1 MYYKLGIIF
10 GFFLLMNTLCAQQG
24 DKSIKLQ
31 TVRGHVVDQVTGKG
45 LSNVLVELLN
55 YTPRVAAISSEDGSF
70 ELKNVPIGYQRIRA
84 NGYGYYD
91 VVYTE
96 LVIAGKQSVI
106 EIKMEEEVE
115 IEIATIEATTD
126 GRIKNAKMITIDEMN
141 VVSARPFNIEE
152 TNRYI
157 TGFGGPARAVTN
169 YPGLLNTD
177 DAQNYIVS
185 RGYSPYGVQWMIEG
199 VPVENPHHFA
209 TMGNT
214 GALFPLLNNNLLASS
229 DFVNGAFSARYNNVY
244 AGMFDINMR
253 RGNNQRHE
261 FSALLSVYGAEFI
274 AEGPFKK
281 KGASYAIAARA
292 GIFDVLQQIGVSLGT
307 NATPRYYDVN
317 FKIDI
322 PTKKAGHFSFFG
334 VGGLSDIAVLD
345 EGAVDEDAFV
355 NAGINFY
362 INTGFGLA
370 GLNHLKHFEND
381 VSLKTTLSYL
391 IEDYKLHRDTI
402 FPDTLLPFFTVRN
415 FRQRAGIS
423 TLLSK
428 KFSPQFVLRGGASAY
443 VHFISVKG
451 EWRRR
456 NELHSMANDIQ
467 VLANA
472 FAEARYKF
480 SSAFAFVLGVQ
491 GMYWSL
497 NKNSWAIEPRLAL
510 DWRVGKRHRIS
521 LGYGWTSKI
530 QSFAVAFLVKKQA
543 DGTYD
548 DSNRELGLNRSHQLA
563 LSYDAYLARFWGIKA
578 NAYLSYNTNLAVD
591 RERNSFSIVNHGN
604 FAIYPDSTG
613 LQSTGKSLNYGVE
626 VSVEKFF
633 NKGLYGLL
641 AAAYQRSM
649 YHGSDEVWR
658 RSAFDAQYVTSL
670 VMGKEFKIG
679 KEKQNVIYGDFRFKL
694 HGGLPYTPID
704 LEASRRAG
712 REVLLEDQAYS
723 QELGLYKRI
732 DVRVGARFN
741 HRRKRISH
749 HIFLVVQNVAAFR
762 NDFEVRYN
770 PTTEEIVRTQQFGII
785 PNLFYQ
791 VYF

>member
-1 MYYKLGIIF
+1 MYYKLRIILS
-10 GFFLLMNTLCAQQG
+10 FFLCMSTLYAQEN
-24 DKSIKLQ
+24 DKSVKLQ
-31 TVRGHVVDQVTGKG
+31 TVRGQIVDQVTGKG

-55 YTPRVAAISSEDGSF
+55 YTPRVAAISNEDGSF
-70 ELKNVPIGYQRIRA
+70 ELNNVPIGYQRIRV

-106 EIKMEEEVE
+106 KVKMEEEIE

-126 GRIKNAKMITIDEMN
+126 GRIKNAKMTTIDEMN
-141 VVSARPFNIEE
+141 IVSARPFNIEE

-185 RGYSPYGVQWMIEG
+185 RGYSPYGIQWMVEG

-214 GALFPLLNNNLLASS
+214 GSLFPLLNNNLLATS

-253 RGNNQRHE
+253 KGNNERHE
-261 FSALLSVYGAEFI
+261 FSAQLSIYGAEFI

-281 KGASYAIAARA
+281 KGASYAVAVRA
-292 GIFDVLQQIGVSLGT
+292 GIFDVLQQLGVSLGT

-317 FKIDI
+317 FKVDI
-322 PTKKAGHFSFFG
+322 PTKKAGHFSLFG
-334 VGGLSDIAVLD
+334 IGGLSDIAVLD
-345 EGAVDEDAFV
+345 EGPAGEDAFV
-355 NAGINFY
+355 NAGTNFY
-362 INTGFGLA
+362 INTSFGLM
-370 GLNHLKHFEND
+370 GMNHLKHFDND

-402 FPDTLLPFFTVRN
+402 FPDTILPFFTVRN

-423 TLLSK
+423 TILSK
-428 KFSPQFVLRGGASAY
+428 KFNSQFVLRGGASAY

-456 NELHSMANDIQ
+456 NEMHSFADDIE
-467 VLANA
+467 VLASA
-472 FAEARYKF
+472 FVEARYKF
-480 SSAFAFVLGVQ
+480 SSSFAFVMGVQ

-497 NKNSWAIEPRLAL
+497 NKNSWAVEPRVAL
-510 DWRVGKRHRIS
+510 DWRAGKRHRFS
-521 LGYGWTSKI
+521 LGYGWNSKI
-530 QSFAVAFLVKKQA
+530 QSFAMSFLVKKQT
-543 DGTYD
+543 DGSYD
-548 DSNRELGLNRSHQLA
+548 NSNRDLGLNRSHQLV
-563 LSYDAYLARFWGIKA
+563 LSYDASFARVWGVKA
-578 NAYLSYNTNLAVD
+578 NAYVSYNTNLAVD
-591 RERNSFSIVNHGN
+591 QTRNSFSIVNYGN
-604 FAIYPDSTG
+604 FAVYPDSTS
-613 LQSTGKSLNYGVE
+613 LMTTGEALNYGVE
-626 VSVEKFF
+626 VSIEKFF
-633 NKGLYGLL
+633 SKGFYGLL
-641 AAAYQRSM
+641 SSAYQRSL
-649 YHGSDEVWR
+649 YQGSDEVWR
-658 RSAFDAQYVTSL
+658 NSAFDAQHVTSL

-679 KEKQNVIYGDFRFKL
+679 KKKQNVIYGDFRFNM

-704 LEASRRAG
+704 LEASKLAG
-712 REVLLEDQAYS
+712 EEVLIGDQAYTKR
-723 QELGLYKRI
+723 LGLYKRI
-732 DVRVGARFN
+732 DVRIGARFN
-741 HRRKRISH
+741 HPRKRISH
-749 HIFLVVQNVAAFR
+749 HVYVVVQNATMFR
-762 NDFEVRYN
+762 NDFEVKYN
-770 PTTEEIVRTQQFGII
+770 PTTEEIVTTQQFGLI

>member
-1 MYYKLGIIF
+1 MHYKIGLIIS
-10 GFFLLMNTLCAQQG
+10 LLFSINTLIAQ
-24 DKSIKLQ
+24 KNKEIIKHQ
-31 TVRGHVVDQVTGKG
+31 TVRGEVVDQVTGKG

-55 YTPRVAAISSEDGSF
+55 YTPRVAAISDEDGFF
-70 ELKNVPIGYQRIRA
+70 ELEDVPIGYQRIRA

-91 VVYTE
+91 VVHTE

-106 EIKMEEEVE
+106 KIKMEEEVE

-126 GRIKNAKMITIDEMN
+126 GRIKNAKMTTIDEMN
-141 VVSARPFNIEE
+141 IVSARPFNIEE
-152 TNRYI
+152 TNRFI

-185 RGYSPYGVQWMIEG
+185 RGYSPYGIQWMVEG
-199 VPVENPHHFA
+199 VPIENPHHFA

-214 GALFPLLNNNLLASS
+214 GALFPLLNNNLLGSS

-253 RGNNQRHE
+253 KGNNQQHE

-281 KGASYAIAARA
+281 KGASYAIAVRG
-292 GIFDVLQQIGVSLGT
+292 GIFDLLQQLGVSLGT

-322 PTKKAGHFSFFG
+322 PTQKAGHFSLFG
-334 VGGLSDIAVLD
+334 IGGVSDLAILD
-345 EGAVDEDAFV
+345 EGLAEDAFA
-355 NAGINFY
+355 NAGTNYY
-362 INTGFGLA
+362 INTSLGLV
-370 GLNHLKHFEND
+370 GLNHLKYFGND

-391 IEDYKLHRDTI
+391 IEDYQLRR
-402 FPDTLLPFFTVRN
+402 DTLLPDTIATFFNMRN
-415 FRQRAGIS
+415 LRQRAGIS
-423 TLLSK
+423 SILSK
-428 KFSPQFVLRGGASAY
+428 KFSPKFVLRGGVSAY
-443 VHFISVKG
+443 VHFINARG
-451 EWRRR
+451 DWTRR
-456 NELHSMANDIQ
+456 NELHSLANDIQ

-480 SSAFAFVLGVQ
+480 SSSFAFVLGVQ

-497 NKNSWAIEPRLAL
+497 NENSWTVEPRVAL

-530 QSFAVAFLVKKQA
+530 ESFAIAFLVKKQS

-548 DSNRELGLNRSHQLA
+548 NSNRDLGLTRSHQVT
-563 LSYDAYLARFWGIKA
+563 LSYDTYLARFWGIKA
-578 NAYLSYNTNLAVD
+578 NAYASYNTDLAVSKYN
-591 RERNSFSIVNHGN
+591 NSFSIVNHGN
-604 FAIYPDSTG
+604 FAVYPDSA
-613 LQSTGKSLNYGVE
+613 SLISGGQGFNYGVE

-633 NKGLYGLL
+633 SKGFYGLL
-641 AAAYQRSM
+641 SAAYQRSL
-649 YHGSDEVWR
+649 YRGSDQIWR
-658 RSAFDAQYVTSL
+658 RSAFDAQYITSL

-679 KEKQNVIYGDFRFKL
+679 KKKQNVIYGDFRFNL

-704 LEASRRAG
+704 LDASRLAG
-712 REVLLEDQAYS
+712 REVLIEDQAYS
-723 QELGLYKRI
+723 KQLGLYRRI
-732 DVRVGARFN
+732 DVRIGARFN
-741 HRRKRISH
+741 HPRKRLSH
-749 HIFLVVQNVAAFR
+749 HIFVVVQNAAAFR

-770 PTTEEIVRTQQFGII
+770 PNTEEIVTTQQFGLI

-791 VYF
+791 VFF